1 MALPNEKIKAFRGIG
16 HNLKPIV
23 TIAENGIT
31 ENVQLEL
38 ERALND
44 HELIKVKVSC
54 ADREQ
59 KQSLINEMI
68 SKCRC
73 ELVQTIGK
81 IALVYR
87 AAAKPNQKLSNI
99 SRFYHS

>member
-1 MALPNEKIKAFRGIG
+1 MALPTEKIKAFRGIG

-31 ENVQLEL
+31 EGVQLEL

-59 KQSLINEMI
+59 KQTLIKEMV
-68 SKCRC
+68 STCSC

-81 IALVYR
+81 IALIYR

-99 SRFYHS
+99 SRFYQR

>member
-16 HNLKPIV
+16 HHLKPIV
-23 TIAENGIT
+23 TISENGIT
-31 ENVQLEL
+31 EGVQLEL

-54 ADREQ
+54 GDREQ
-59 KQSLINEMI
+59 KQQLIQELVN
-68 SKCRC
+68 SCNC

-87 AAAKPNQKLSNI
+87 QAREQNQKLSNI
-99 SRFYHS
+99 ARFYQR

>member
-16 HNLKPIV
+16 HHLKPIV
-23 TIAENGIT
+23 TISENGIT
-31 ENVQLEL
+31 EGVQLEL

-54 ADREQ
+54 GDREQ
-59 KQSLINEMI
+59 KQQLIQELINN
-68 SKCRC
+68 CNC

-87 AAAKPNQKLSNI
+87 QASEQNQKLSNI
-99 SRFYHS
+99 VRFYQR

>member
-1 MALPNEKIKAFRGIG
+1 MALPTEKIKAFRGIG

-31 ENVQLEL
+31 EGVQLEL

-54 ADREQ
+54 ADREH
-59 KQSLINEMI
+59 KQTLINEMV
-68 SKCRC
+68 STCSC

-81 IALVYR
+81 IALIYR

-99 SRFYHS
+99 SRFYQR

>member
-1 MALPNEKIKAFRGIG
+1 MALPTEKIKAFRGIG

-23 TIAENGIT
+23 TIAENGLT
-31 ENVQLEL
+31 EGVQLEL

-59 KQSLINEMI
+59 KQALIGEMV
-68 SKCRC
+68 SSCKC

-81 IALVYR
+81 IALIYR
-87 AAAKPNQKLSNI
+87 AATKPNQKLSNV
-99 SRFYHS
+99 SRFYQR

>member
-16 HNLKPIV
+16 HHLKPIV
-23 TIAENGIT
+23 TISENGIT
-31 ENVQLEL
+31 EGVQLEL

-54 ADREQ
+54 GDREQ
-59 KQSLINEMI
+59 KQQLIQELVNN
-68 SKCRC
+68 CNC

-87 AAAKPNQKLSNI
+87 QASEQNQKLSNI
-99 SRFYHS
+99 VRFYQR

>member
-16 HNLKPIV
+16 HHLKPIV
-23 TIAENGIT
+23 TISENGIT
-31 ENVQLEL
+31 EGVQLEL
-38 ERALND
+38 DRALND

-54 ADREQ
+54 GDREQ
-59 KQSLINEMI
+59 KQELIQELVNN
-68 SKCRC
+68 CNC

-87 AAAKPNQKLSNI
+87 QSREQNQKLSNI
-99 SRFYHS
+99 ARFYQR

>member
-16 HNLKPIV
+16 HNLKPVV
-23 TIAENGIT
+23 TISENGIT
-31 ENVQLEL
+31 EGVQLEL

-54 ADREQ
+54 GDREQ
-59 KQSLINEMI
+59 KQALIQELLTSCN
-68 SKCRC
+68 C

-81 IALVYR
+81 IALIYR
-87 AAAKPNQKLSNI
+87 AATKPNQKLSNVA
-99 SRFYHS
+99 RFYQR

>member
-23 TIAENGIT
+23 TISENGIT
-31 ENVQLEL
+31 EGVQLEL
-38 ERALND
+38 DRALND
-44 HELIKVKVSC
+44 HELIKVKISC
-54 ADREQ
+54 GDREQ
-59 KQSLINEMI
+59 KQELIQELVNN
-68 SKCRC
+68 CGC

-99 SRFYHS
+99 SRFYQR

>member
-31 ENVQLEL
+31 EGVQLEL

-59 KQSLINEMI
+59 KQNLIQELV
-68 SKCRC
+68 STCHC

-81 IALVYR
+81 IALVYK
-87 AAAKPNQKLSNI
+87 AAAKPNQKLSNVA
-99 SRFYHS
+99 RFYHS

>member
-23 TIAENGIT
+23 TISENGLT
-31 ENVQLEL
+31 EGVQLEL

-54 ADREQ
+54 SDREQ
-59 KQSLINEMI
+59 KQALIKEI
-68 SKCRC
+68 VSTCGC

-81 IALVYR
+81 IALIYR
-87 AAAKPNQKLSNI
+87 AAAKQNQKLSNI
-99 SRFYHS
+99 SRFYQR

>member
-1 MALPNEKIKAFRGIG
+1 MALPTEKIKAFRGIG

-31 ENVQLEL
+31 EGVQLEL

-59 KQSLINEMI
+59 KQALIKELVL
-68 SKCRC
+68 SCSC

>member
-16 HNLKPIV
+16 HHLKPIV
-23 TIAENGIT
+23 TISENGIT
-31 ENVQLEL
+31 EGVQLEL

-54 ADREQ
+54 GDREQ
-59 KQSLINEMI
+59 KQELIKEMVN
-68 SKCRC
+68 SCHC

-81 IALVYR
+81 VALVYR
-87 AAAKPNQKLSNI
+87 QAKEQNMKLSNI
-99 SRFYHS
+99 VRFYQR